1 MEAILVK
8 RKIIAAIILIFCVF
22 ILIKGISYIPQKIV
36 NIQAKDV
43 TKIEIT
49 DGTTGRQIEL
59 KDEISIA
66 HIINN
71 LNTIAFQKE
80 KSSAE
85 NKGYRFA
92 MNIYVHNKLEQS
104 LIINSEDSISY
115 NEFIYKATN
124 KKIDDQFLE
133 GLLLGS

>member
-59 KDEISIA
+59 MDEISIA

-71 LNTIAFQKE
+71 LNSIAFQKE
-80 KSSAE
+80 KSSTE

-104 LIINSEDSISY
+104 LIINSENSISY
-115 NEFIYKATN
+115 NDFIYIATN